1 MALELGTTRAVDP
14 TAAEAWLLDLQ
25 GVPMEGCYGATCLRK
40 GTPGRAL
47 RPSGQCWKLLLGPE
61 EVWVVSL
68 HDAPQVQEPQR
79 TRLPTSRVPTR
90 ILVPAASS
98 PGSALGPLGLFL
110 RAECG
115 RAAAA
120 GDKED
125 ARPGSAARECPE
137 HQWSTQDPRGHAD
150 LSITPPSSQDAL
162 DPPAPGCLPAC
173 SERKQESPPH
183 THPRALVA
191 RGTATCFVF
200 GWDDPTCTEGVVTV
214 SRGACAVMS
223 CTISHPLSNVTV
235 CLSAQVPVCLSADG
249 KNQPL
254 VSRKVPGSPA
264 HGGWQ
269 LRVHGAVAQLVI
281 DGAQDAQAGEY
292 TWHLEGFQR
301 SIRTTTLSVS
311 GAEAQEPEKRRARP
325 FSPSQDPERL
335 HRPPAAGSQLEVVLV
350 IILVVT
356 LSFLVA
362 GMLAWHQRHR
372 FLKLLTLPQ
381 MTWF

>member
-1 MALELGTTRAVDP
+1 MLTSASPHPAPRML
-14 TAAEAWLLDLQ
+14 W
-25 GVPMEGCYGATCLRK
+25 
-40 GTPGRAL
+40 
-47 RPSGQCWKLLLGPE
+47 SLLLLAA
-61 EVWVVSL
+61 SL
-68 HDAPQVQEPQR
+68 HAQ
-79 TRLPTSRVPTR
+79 
-90 ILVPAASS
+90 
-98 PGSALGPLGLFL
+98 
-110 RAECG
+110 
-115 RAAAA
+115 
-120 GDKED
+120 KE
-125 ARPGSAARECPE
+125 S
-137 HQWSTQDPRGHAD
+137 
-150 LSITPPSSQDAL
+150 
-162 DPPAPGCLPAC
+162 
-173 SERKQESPPH
+173 
-183 THPRALVA
+183 
-191 RGTATCFVF
+191 
-200 GWDDPTCTEGVVTV
+200 WDDPTCTEGVVTV

-281 DGAQDAQAGEY
+281 DGAQDAQAGQY
-292 TWHLEGFQR
+292 TWYLEGFQR

-311 GAEAQEPEKRRARP
+311 GAEAQEPEKRRAQP

-335 HRPPAAGSQLEVVLV
+335 HRPSAAGSQLEVVLV

-372 FLKLLTLPQ
+372 FLKFLTLPQ

>member
-1 MALELGTTRAVDP
+1 
-14 TAAEAWLLDLQ
+14 
-25 GVPMEGCYGATCLRK
+25 
-40 GTPGRAL
+40 
-47 RPSGQCWKLLLGPE
+47 
-61 EVWVVSL
+61 
-68 HDAPQVQEPQR
+68 
-79 TRLPTSRVPTR
+79 

-325 FSPSQDPERL
+325 FSPSQAPPCLLLSDVTPCRPGEAA
-335 HRPPAAGSQLEVVLV
+335 PPARSWEPARGGPCHHPCCHPLLPGGRHVGLAPKAQVPEVIDTPADDLVLSEEQGPPVREIQRPARLTATGRGGRPRALLPHLEADPSL
-350 IILVVT
+350 
-356 LSFLVA
+356 
-362 GMLAWHQRHR
+362 LAQDSCSVRGVR
-372 FLKLLTLPQ
+372 QPGG
-381 MTWF
+381 